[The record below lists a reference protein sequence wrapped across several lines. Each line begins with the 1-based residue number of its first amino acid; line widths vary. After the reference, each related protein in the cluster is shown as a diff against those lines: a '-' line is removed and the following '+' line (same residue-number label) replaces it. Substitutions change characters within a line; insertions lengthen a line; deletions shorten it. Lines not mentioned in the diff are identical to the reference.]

1 MRRILAAAA
10 VLIACHACA
19 PAPPA
24 PFTAADSLA
33 VDRVRTALTAAWNAG
48 NVDAATRLYAA
59 AAEIQVPE
67 RPPIRGTADIA
78 DYYNT
83 QLGTP
88 LRPSLDLG
96 RAVVTARDGLAV
108 MDGSL
113 DLTPKT
119 GPPHTGKYL
128 MVLRRQAGGTW
139 SIQYHAMSFNEA
151 SPPAG
156 SGRR

>member
-1 MRRILAAAA
+1 MRPILAAASL
-10 VLIACHACA
+10 LIACQACG
-19 PAPPA
+19 PAQPA
-24 PFTAADSLA
+24 PFTAADSTA

-48 NVDAATRLYAA
+48 NVDAAARLYAPG
-59 AAEIQVPE
+59 AEIQVPE
-67 RPPIRGTADIA
+67 RRPIRGTADIS

-113 DLTPKT
+113 DLTSKT
-119 GPPHTGKYL
+119 GSPHTGKYL
-128 MVLRRQAGGTW
+128 MVLERQPGGTW
-139 SIQYHAMSFNEA
+139 SIRYHAMSFNEA